1 MDKGVVLVAK
11 MKISFSL
18 VSGSGDNVEEIM
30 KRVDND
36 VSHMSSLPSLSILGQ
51 VLKSTKAIMDRLSQ
65 VVHFSNL
72 NHVTVNGLI
81 EMISCTPYSM
91 HRGPLFPVFTR

>member
-1 MDKGVVLVAK
+1 

-18 VSGSGDNVEEIM
+18 VPGSGDNVEEIM

-51 VLKSTKAIMDRLSQ
+51 VLKSRLLWTGFRRLYIFQ
-65 VVHFSNL
+65 
-72 NHVTVNGLI
+72 I
-81 EMISCTPYSM
+81 
-91 HRGPLFPVFTR
+91 

>member
-1 MDKGVVLVAK
+1 

-18 VSGSGDNVEEIM
+18 VPGSGDNVEEIM

-65 VVHFSNL
+65 VVHFSDL
-72 NHVTVNGLI
+72 NHVTVNVLI